1 MCPTLTL
8 KLGPGNTISCTS
20 ENDQKYG
27 AVYDDADIDNDD
39 DGMKLVKQKGP
50 EETKGSSEVTG
61 PVQRG
66 RSKVVFST
74 MFLVFFCLHAF
85 CFPRPLLSSRC

>member
-39 DGMKLVKQKGP
+39 DG
-50 EETKGSSEVTG
+50 SEAG
-61 PVQRG
+61 KAK
-66 RSKVVFST
+66 RS
-74 MFLVFFCLHAF
+74 
-85 CFPRPLLSSRC
+85 

>member
-27 AVYDDADIDNDD
+27 AVYDDADVDNDD
-39 DGMKLVKQKGP
+39 DG
-50 EETKGSSEVTG
+50 SEA
-61 PVQRG
+61 G
-66 RSKVVFST
+66 RAKRS
-74 MFLVFFCLHAF
+74 
-85 CFPRPLLSSRC
+85 